1 VKPDIQGHARKN
13 HQDDTG
19 SGHSEDPESVAQG
32 HGVETVRIPDTCA
45 CPEFFIKVLSI
56 KWGIIPTIPS

>member
-32 HGVETVRIPDTCA
+32 HGVETVRIPDTQR
-45 CPEFFIKVLSI
+45 CPEFFVKML
-56 KWGIIPTIPS
+56 